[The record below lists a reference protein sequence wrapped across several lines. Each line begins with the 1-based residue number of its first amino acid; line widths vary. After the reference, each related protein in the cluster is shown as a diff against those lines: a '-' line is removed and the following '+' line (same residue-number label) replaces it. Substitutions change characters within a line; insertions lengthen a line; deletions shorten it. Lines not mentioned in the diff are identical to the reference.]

1 MFFGEYA
8 YFHAYFNVTAKTGIV
23 NRRVWCVECST
34 HKECTLDASR
44 LTDSVF
50 AVRYYS
56 RLGRCK
62 VENNSTIIDII
73 PENPDQR
80 CIDLAVDELENGG
93 IICYPTD
100 TVYGLGA
107 SIRNKSAIEK
117 ISRIKRISNHKLLS
131 FICKDLKDIACY
143 AHVSNPA
150 YKIMRRC
157 LPGPFT
163 FILPATSETPKLLSQ
178 KRRTVGI
185 RIPDS
190 LLCQIMVDQLG
201 TPILST
207 SVPAGPDEILND
219 PYEIDRR
226 IGDKLDLV
234 LNGGI
239 LVSEPS
245 TVVDLTNYAPHIV
258 RKGAGDPGLIY

>member
-1 MFFGEYA
+1 M
-8 YFHAYFNVTAKTGIV
+8 N
-23 NRRVWCVECST
+23 S
-34 HKECTLDASR
+34 
-44 LTDSVF
+44 
-50 AVRYYS
+50 
-56 RLGRCK
+56 K
-62 VENNSTIIDII
+62 VIDIL

-80 CIDLAVDELENGG
+80 CIDIAVNELGHGG

-107 SIRNKSAIEK
+107 SIRNKTAIEK
-117 ISRIKRISNHKLLS
+117 ISRIKRIANNKLLS
-131 FICKDLKDIACY
+131 FICKDLKDIAHY
-143 AHVSNPA
+143 AHVSNHA
-150 YKIMRRC
+150 YKTMRRC

-190 LLCQIMVDQLG
+190 LLCQLIVDQLG
-201 TPILST
+201 MPILST

-219 PYEIDRR
+219 PYEIERR
-226 IGDKLDLV
+226 MGDKLDLI

-245 TVVDLTNYAPHIV
+245 TVVDLTSDEPKII
-258 RKGAGDPGLIY
+258 REGAGDIGLIY

>member
-1 MFFGEYA
+1 M
-8 YFHAYFNVTAKTGIV
+8 NSK
-23 NRRVWCVECST
+23 
-34 HKECTLDASR
+34 
-44 LTDSVF
+44 VF
-50 AVRYYS
+50 
-56 RLGRCK
+56 
-62 VENNSTIIDII
+62 DII

-80 CIDLAVDELENGG
+80 CIDLAIDELRDGG

-107 SIRNKSAIEK
+107 SIRNKGAIEK
-117 ISRIKRISNHKLLS
+117 ISRIKRIANHQLLS
-131 FICKDLKDIACY
+131 FICKDLKDISCY
-143 AHVSNPA
+143 AHVSNHA

-163 FILPATSETPKLLSQ
+163 FILPATNKTPKLLSQ

-190 LLCQIMVDQLG
+190 ILCQIMVDQLEM
-201 TPILST
+201 PILST

-219 PYEIDRR
+219 PYEIERR
-226 IGDKLDLV
+226 MGDKLDLI

-245 TVVDLTNYAPHIV
+245 SVVDLTNYEPVII
-258 RKGAGDPGLIY
+258 REGAGDIGLIY

>member
-1 MFFGEYA
+1 M
-8 YFHAYFNVTAKTGIV
+8 NSK
-23 NRRVWCVECST
+23 
-34 HKECTLDASR
+34 
-44 LTDSVF
+44 VF
-50 AVRYYS
+50 
-56 RLGRCK
+56 
-62 VENNSTIIDII
+62 DII

-80 CIDLAVDELENGG
+80 CIDLAVDELRNGG

-107 SIRNKSAIEK
+107 SIKNKRAIEQ
-117 ISRIKRISNHKLLS
+117 ISRIKRIANRKLLS
-131 FICKDLKDIACY
+131 FICKDLKDISCY
-143 AHVSNPA
+143 AHVSNQA

-157 LPGPFT
+157 LPGPYT
-163 FILPATSETPKLLSQ
+163 FILPATSETPKRLSQ

-185 RIPDS
+185 RIPDNILCR
-190 LLCQIMVDQLG
+190 LLVDQLG

-219 PYEIDRR
+219 PYEIERR
-226 IGDKLDLV
+226 IGENLDLI

-245 TVVDLTNYAPHIV
+245 TVVDLTNHEPVII
-258 RKGAGDPGLIY
+258 REGAGDTALIY